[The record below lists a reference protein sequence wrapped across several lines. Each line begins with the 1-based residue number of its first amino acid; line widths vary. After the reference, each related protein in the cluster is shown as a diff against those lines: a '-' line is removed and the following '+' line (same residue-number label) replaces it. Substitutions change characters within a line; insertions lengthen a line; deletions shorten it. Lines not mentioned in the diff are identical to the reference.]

1 MKTNKP
7 ATPAVPAALPPAMP
21 PAAVKVAEAVGVT
34 RTGGGYKVGVFKW
47 SDGKFG
53 ASVEVHYP
61 FNDAESV
68 NHTADKANALADDM
82 LGQIN
87 NILCRR
93 FGGGT
98 NN

>member
-1 MKTNKP
+1 MKTRK
-7 ATPAVPAALPPAMP
+7 AETPAALPPAMP
-21 PAAVKVAEAVGVT
+21 PGAEKVTEVVGVV

-61 FNDAESV
+61 FNESESV
-68 NHTADKANALADDM
+68 VQTAEKGNALADTM

-87 NILCRR
+87 DILCRR